1 MRGMEG
7 DVRSQLTTLIDS
19 LEIGG
24 RLPSERALAE
34 QFAVS
39 RRELRRVLAKLESE
53 GAVWRGVGQGTF
65 RGQRPV
71 VNPGGLEELRLRT
84 SPLEVMEVRLVLEPE
99 IARLAAIRATNADL
113 DRLAV
118 ISKKLRHSA
127 DFETFTAWDSRFHRE
142 IAAATRQQLFVALY
156 GTVDGLRTRLA
167 WGKLHRR
174 SRTDE
179 WLDQARSEHDR
190 IVAALADRDP
200 NMAAE
205 AMRDHLRAVYSVLT
219 ERD

>member
-1 MRGMEG
+1 M
-7 DVRSQLTTLIDS
+7 
-19 LEIGG
+19 
-24 RLPSERALAE
+24 
-34 QFAVS
+34 
-39 RRELRRVLAKLESE
+39 
-53 GAVWRGVGQGTF
+53 
-65 RGQRPV
+65 
-71 VNPGGLEELRLRT
+71 
-84 SPLEVMEVRLVLEPE
+84 LEPE